1 MERDAHSLLG
11 ELAGTLVLGVPQQLD
26 DTALIGGET
35 GDLLDDVADKGGA
48 AGETALGAADA
59 GLGLN
64 RGGFLYHQSVSSL
77 FNITSADL
85 IVVSVWSLV
94 VAVGVQFQSAFVIGR
109 RIVRVLSRASKSFRF
124 IGILDSISSMSQDA

>member
-1 MERDAHSLLG
+1 MAYSLLG
-11 ELAGTLVLGVPQQLD
+11 ELAGTLVLGVPQQFD

-59 GLGLN
+59 GLGLD
-64 RGGFLYHQSVSSL
+64 RGGFLYHLSVSSL

-85 IVVSVWSLV
+85 MVVS
-94 VAVGVQFQSAFVIGR
+94 A
-109 RIVRVLSRASKSFRF
+109 
-124 IGILDSISSMSQDA
+124 